1 MRMPGDNRS
10 HGVRQVLYSTLSP
23 PMRGPL
29 MRANFLTASSLLSD
43 PFKEKSR
50 PAGLGVSL
58 LGGRFEFQTESPE
71 LHRLVERAYG
81 RLPQHRSSSR
91 APRFVIKLRL
101 EERRRRQGN
110 GETPPLDMLSGGG
123 LLAGVAPGSA
133 FAVMAPDSRSA
144 IINVSRGALR
154 SPHHIRYELIEL
166 AVFTL
171 ASRALGL
178 VPLHAGCVGARG
190 RGLLLV
196 GDSGAGKSTLTLQCA
211 LAGLDLLSEDSVLV
225 EPRTLRA
232 TGVPNFAHLCHDGL
246 RFLPAPV
253 ASKVRRSP
261 TIRRR
266 SGAIKLEIDLR
277 DSPFSRAEP
286 PLRLT
291 SVVFLSTRPATD
303 GALLVPLGARAA
315 ASRLRATQS
324 YGVGQVGWDTFSRRM
339 TARPAFELLRAAHP
353 AEAVQALKRLLS
365 GGAKARP

>member
-1 MRMPGDNRS
+1 
-10 HGVRQVLYSTLSP
+10 
-23 PMRGPL
+23 
-29 MRANFLTASSLLSD
+29 MRANLLTVSSPLSD
-43 PFKEKSR
+43 PFNEQSR
-50 PAGLGVSL
+50 QAALGVCL
-58 LGGRFEFQTESPE
+58 LGGRFEFETESPE
-71 LHRLVERAYG
+71 LRRLVEWAYA
-81 RLPQHRSSSR
+81 RLPQHRASSH

-101 EERRRRQGN
+101 DERRRGQGN
-110 GETPPLDMLSGGG
+110 GAAPPLDLLCGGG

-144 IINVSRGALR
+144 IINVSRAALR
-154 SPHHIRYELIEL
+154 SPHYVRYELIEF

-190 RGLLLV
+190 RGLLLI

-211 LAGLDLLSEDSVLV
+211 LAGLHLLSEDSVLV
-225 EPRTLRA
+225 APRSLRA
-232 TGVPNFAHLCHDGL
+232 TGVPNFAHLCRDGL
-246 RFLPAPV
+246 RFLPASV

-277 DSPFSRAEP
+277 DSPFSCAEP
-286 PLRLT
+286 PLRLA
-291 SVVFLSTRPATD
+291 SAVFLSTRPAV
-303 GALLVPLGARAA
+303 GGGLLVPLSAREA

-324 YGVGQVGWDTFSRRM
+324 YGAAQPGWELFSRHM

-353 AEAVQALKRLLS
+353 ADAVRTLQQLLA
-365 GGAKARP
+365 GRPTTKP